1 MVVEAAL
8 VGSFP
13 RPFSVGRLM
22 SRYRDGKIDPETY
35 EEKLG
40 EELLNALSK
49 IADSNVSLIPFN
61 MFLWDDL
68 FEPFASCFEG
78 VERGGLYRFLDNN
91 FYYRAPVVKG
101 RIKHRNATLTML
113 KTIKNIVRRNGIR
126 IKIKAVIPGPYTFVK
141 MCENKYYS
149 SEEELMTDIAG
160 ALGEEARILK
170 DSGVSFI
177 EIHEPLL
184 VSEDLDRELLGRA
197 CEIIVSKVSRG
208 LWLQTYFGPIS
219 HLLEELS
226 KWKMDIIGVDV
237 VEAPEQFEKILS
249 FEAKWGIG
257 LGAVNSRSTKIE
269 KVKQLRMLVEKA
281 AEKFKDVYLTPNTT
295 MDFIPVSIAYAKI
308 RRMGLV
314 VGGLKK

>member
-1 MVVEAAL
+1 VVEAAL

-13 RPFSVGRLM
+13 RPFGVGRLM
-22 SRYRDGKIDPETY
+22 SRYRDGKINKETY
-35 EEKLG
+35 EEKLE
-40 EELLNALSK
+40 EELLKALSK

-101 RIKHRNATLTML
+101 RIKHRNATLTIL
-113 KTIKNIVRRNGIR
+113 KTIKNIVKRNGIR
-126 IKIKAVIPGPYTFVK
+126 IKIKAVVPGPYTFVK

-197 CEIIVSKVSRG
+197 YEIIVSKVSRG

-226 KWKMDIIGVDV
+226 KWKMDVIGVDV
-237 VEAPEQFEKILS
+237 VEAPEQFEKILK

-281 AEKFKDVYLTPNTT
+281 VEKFKDVYLTPNTM

-308 RRMGLV
+308 RIMGLV
-314 VGGLKK
+314 IGGLKK